1 MRGVPD
7 VNEFG
12 QPVGDRSCPSGRR
25 GRVRT
30 RSPSRGGT
38 SSSSRSPSTH
48 AAALLGSLCGPEDR
62 SLWTYRATEP
72 PADLD
77 EMTELIARTLAT
89 PDLLTFVLVPRG
101 GAPSGIASYT
111 RIDPATGQVEV
122 AGVLY
127 ARSLQRTRAAT
138 EAIHLLMRYAFED
151 LGYRR
156 FEWKCDSLN
165 EPSRRAAARLGF
177 TYEGR
182 FRHHMVTKGRNRD
195 TDWYSVTDAEWPA
208 VRAAHER
215 WLDPANFDRGRQRTC
230 AVRVARETV
239 DEMDQ
244 RISFLTLAVRDLEAS
259 RRFYVDGLGW
269 TPDLEVEGDVIMIMA
284 GERLVLSLWDREHF
298 QAEVGRIAVSGDGVP
313 PFTISHNVATPE
325 EVDAVL
331 ATARAAGADPV
342 HDAVEREWGGY
353 TGYFADPD
361 GYRWEIATNPGPIGQ
376 KVLP

>member
-1 MRGVPD
+1 VPEI
-7 VNEFG
+7 NEFG
-12 QPVGDRSCPSGRR
+12 QAVGDLVVPP
-25 GRVRT
+25 
-30 RSPSRGGT
+30 RSPRPCPDVVTLEG
-38 SSSSRSPSTH
+38 RYVVVEPLALTH

-89 PDLLTFVLVPRG
+89 PDLLTFALVPRG
-101 GAPSGIASYT
+101 DAPSGIASFT

-127 ARSLQRTRAAT
+127 ARSMQRTCAAT

-208 VRAAHER
+208 VRAAHQA
-215 WLDPANFDRGRQRTC
+215 WLDPANFEENGEQRT
-230 AVRVARETV
+230 ALSSMWSSARGT
-239 DEMDQ
+239 
-244 RISFLTLAVRDLEAS
+244 AS
-259 RRFYVDGLGW
+259 
-269 TPDLEVEGDVIMIMA
+269 A
-284 GERLVLSLWDREHF
+284 
-298 QAEVGRIAVSGDGVP
+298 
-313 PFTISHNVATPE
+313 
-325 EVDAVL
+325 
-331 ATARAAGADPV
+331 
-342 HDAVEREWGGY
+342 
-353 TGYFADPD
+353 
-361 GYRWEIATNPGPIGQ
+361 
-376 KVLP
+376 